1 MPDCFLISYT
11 WNLHSDLVYTA
22 FESIPPKATDNL
34 HIVKLIFF
42 YLFFLK
48 TAINKPVAWHSWS
61 FFQIYHFVIMYCV
74 IFYTLSVPSKNSFI
88 SLSMQLQANPFLSL
102 HLSEFQT

>member
-1 MPDCFLISYT
+1 MPDCFFISYT

-22 FESIPPKATDNL
+22 FETIPFKVTDNL
-34 HIVKLIFF
+34 HIIELIFF
-42 YLFFLK
+42 SFFLK

-74 IFYTLSVPSKNSFI
+74 IFCTPSVPSKNSFI
-88 SLSMQLQANPFLSL
+88 PLSMQLQANLYLSL
-102 HLSEFQT
+102 HLSEFQS